1 MGRTPTRPMLA
12 ATAILAVAASA
23 AALTATAAPAP
34 RAVGVHITGSTS
46 LEKVQSPTVLVD
58 RGTVSG
64 SPVGS
69 GNIRLVYTL
78 HPETG
83 VATTTFTIAN
93 ARGTVSGTA
102 TSRYAVTR
110 VHITFTGAGS
120 ITRGT
125 RAYAGIRGRPLAFD
139 AIHSITGKREKIALT
154 GRATL
159 P

>member
-1 MGRTPTRPMLA
+1 MTGRPRPALVAAALVALAAAGTGSLGAAPARTPTA
-12 ATAILAVAASA
+12 A
-23 AALTATAAPAP
+23 
-34 RAVGVHITGSTS
+34 GVHITGKTA

-58 RGTVSG
+58 TGTVSG

-69 GNIRLVYTL
+69 GSIRLVYTL
-78 HPETG
+78 HPKTG

-93 ARGTVSGTA
+93 AKGTVSGTA

-110 VHITFTGAGS
+110 LHITFTGKAS

-139 AIHSITGKREKIALT
+139 AIHSVTGKRERIALT